1 MSTFVEEIREF
12 YKGMLTVRFKGCR
25 LFYLWM
31 TLLTLLVVIGVVT
44 FFYQYKL
51 GLKLTNMREQVSW
64 GFYISNFT
72 FLVGVAAA
80 AVLLIIPAYIYHFK
94 SIKKIVVFGELM
106 AITAVIMAMLFVF
119 VDLGRP
125 ERIWHIIPFAGSP
138 NLPRSILAWDFV
150 VLNGYLALNI
160 FAVSYIGCKRYFG
173 EPPKKRVIIPLVIVS
188 IPWAIAVHTVTA
200 FVYNGMG
207 ARAFW
212 NASILAPRFLASA
225 FCSGPALM
233 IIVFQILRKIM
244 NFEIQNKAIFKIAEI
259 IAYAMGINLFLML
272 AEIYKEYYTAAEHL
286 APMRYLFFGFHGHNK
301 LVPWIWTAVVF
312 NVIGFFIFLIPRTRK
327 NFITLNIGCVLIF
340 IGVWIEKGMGLILP
354 GFIPDALGEIYE
366 YMPSGAEILISL
378 GIVGVGGI
386 MYTLMVKTAVA
397 LETGLLRHPKARAI
411 VHEET
416 EGPVAKDIMTSPV
429 VLAYED
435 TPIEELG
442 KLLVKNKISGLPVVN
457 KEGRIVGVV
466 SERDI
471 IYNEM
476 KEVPEVME
484 RLSDIILLSEYER
497 ISKGTKAADIM
508 TSPAITARVDT
519 PVVKIIEEI
528 AERNIR
534 RIIVVD
540 DNDKPVGVISRIDI
554 VKAIEGGSF

>member
-1 MSTFVEEIREF
+1 MRTFTMDLREF
-12 YKGMLTVRFKGCR
+12 VKSLFVVMFRGGK

-31 TLLTLLVVIGVVT
+31 TFLTILVIIGGVT
-44 FFYQYKL
+44 LFYQYKL
-51 GLKLTNMREQVSW
+51 GLQLTNMREQVSW

-125 ERIWHIIPFAGSP
+125 ERIWHILPLLGSP

-150 VLNGYLALNI
+150 VLNGYLILNI

-173 EPPKKRVIIPLVIVS
+173 ESPKKRVIIPLVIVS
-188 IPWAIAVHTVTA
+188 IPWAISVHTVTA
-200 FVYNGMG
+200 FVYNGLG

-259 IAYAMGINLFLML
+259 IAYAMGINLFLLL
-272 AEIYKEYYTAAEHL
+272 AEVYKEYYTGAEHL
-286 APMRYLFFGFHGHNK
+286 APMKYLFFGLHGYNK

-312 NVIGFFIFLIPRTRK
+312 NVVGFFIFLIPRTRK

-340 IGVWIEKGMGLILP
+340 IGVWIEKGMGLIIP

-366 YMPSGAEILISL
+366 YMPSEEEILISL

-386 MYTLMVKTAVA
+386 IYTLMVKTAVA
-397 LETGLLRHPKARAI
+397 LETGLLRHPGAQTTL
-411 VHEET
+411 HEDL
-416 EGPVAKDIMTSPV
+416 EGPVAKDVMTSPV
-429 VLAYED
+429 VFVYED
-435 TPIEELG
+435 TPVEDIG
-442 KLLVKNKISGLPVVN
+442 KLLVKHRISGLPVVN
-457 KEGRIVGVV
+457 QEGRIIGVV

-476 KEVPEVME
+476 KDVPEVMQ
-484 RLSDIILLSEYER
+484 RLSDIIVLSEDEK
-497 ISKGTKAADIM
+497 IVKGTKAADIM
-508 TSPAITARVDT
+508 TSPAITASIDT

-534 RIIVVD
+534 RVIVVD
-540 DNDKPVGVISRIDI
+540 DNQKPVGVISRIDI
-554 VKAIEGGSF
+554 VRAMEGGSF